1 MTNIDKHFYLIDLFE
16 LYKGLL
22 TNKQCSYFESSFFLD
37 KTLSEIADE
46 NNVSRTAIHNAIKNI
61 ELELI
66 NYEKILKLYE
76 KKQRRLELYNLITD
90 TSIKNKLIYIEE
102 CKENEK

>member
-1 MTNIDKHFYLIDLFE
+1 MINIDKHFYLIDLFE

-22 TNKQCSYFESSFFLD
+22 TDKQCSYFESSFFMD
-37 KTLSEIADE
+37 KTLSEIADD

-61 ELELI
+61 ELELL

-76 KKQRRLELYNLITD
+76 KKQCRLKLYNLITNED
-90 TSIKNKLIYIEE
+90 IKNKLISIEE
-102 CKENEK
+102 SKENEK

>member
-22 TNKQCSYFESSFFLD
+22 TDKQCSYFESSFFLD

-61 ELELI
+61 ELELV
-66 NYEKILKLYE
+66 NYEKILKLYD
-76 KKQRRLELYNLITD
+76 KKQKRLELYNLIND
-90 TSIKNKLIYIEE
+90 TNIKNKLISIEE

>member
-22 TNKQCSYFESSFFLD
+22 TDKQCSYFESSFFLD

-66 NYEKILKLYE
+66 NYEKILKLYD
-76 KKQRRLELYNLITD
+76 KKQKRLELYNLIND
-90 TSIKNKLIYIEE
+90 TNIKNKLISIEE